1 MIIILHSTQLP
12 ENLGAVARVIG
23 NFGLQELRLIT
34 PKISKD
40 APKAIATAAG
50 ADDILQNALLFDDLA
65 SATHDIQ
72 ILYGTCADVRDG
84 IRHYHTPEG
93 AFSSPSPD
101 SKIAVLFGCEKSGL
115 TQEDLSHCTATLQIP
130 VNPDFSSMNL
140 SHAVGIVAYTW
151 FKNQHT
157 LKESFAHLGK
167 TSIATQQEKEAF
179 FNRLTQHLDDVDYW
193 RVASKKPLMQ
203 QNLANLFF
211 RMDLTAQELK
221 TLLGVFDILRHPR
234 V

>member
-12 ENLGAVARVIG
+12 ENLGAVARVMG
-23 NFGLQELRLIT
+23 NFGLQELRLVT

-40 APKAIATAAG
+40 DPKAIATTAG
-50 ADDILQNALLFDDLA
+50 ADDILKNALIFDDLA
-65 SATHDIQ
+65 SATQDIEV
-72 ILYGTCADVRDG
+72 LYGTCADVRDG

-93 AFSSPSPD
+93 AFSNTSPD

-115 TQEDLSHCTATLQIP
+115 TQEDLSHCTATIQIP
-130 VNPDFSSMNL
+130 VNPGFSSMNL

-151 FKNQHT
+151 FKTQHSPQ
-157 LKESFAHLGK
+157 ESFAHLGK
-167 TSIATQQEKEAF
+167 TAFATQGEKEDF
-179 FNRLTQHLDDVDYW
+179 FNRLTQHLDEVDYW

-211 RMDLTAQELK
+211 RMDLTTQELK
-221 TLLGVFDILRHPR
+221 TLLGMVDILRHPR
-234 V
+234 Q